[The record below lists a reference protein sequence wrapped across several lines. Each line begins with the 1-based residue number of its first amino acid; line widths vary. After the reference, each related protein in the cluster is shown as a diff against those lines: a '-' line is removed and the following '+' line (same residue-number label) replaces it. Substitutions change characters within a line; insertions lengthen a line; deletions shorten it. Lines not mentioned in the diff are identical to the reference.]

1 MSTKLKL
8 DDLNKG
14 NIWTVTESELNQMLQ
29 QGKKDE
35 SFVDYET
42 HYMNIINSVFDVVY
56 FSRSDE
62 ERLAQLESQ
71 NYDVFSIPE
80 EGDINAIA
88 IRKRQINRINDL
100 TLENIGYMQ
109 PEAVLKLI
117 EENMGTGWQG
127 LSLAIQDII
136 ESAFYVDCSV
146 LPAAAMHRAGGIIDR
161 RKADGYLALEVAR
174 GNWIEGIF
182 IKPKPKV
189 EKIHFSSPSISDKGR
204 RDMDDEDGND
214 EDMDDEDMDDE
225 MDDNLNSHDDID
237 KDEDEEMDEK
247 DPDFED
253 LENIDAEDFEEED
266 EE

>member
-14 NIWTVTESELNQMLQ
+14 NIWTVSESELNQMLQ

-35 SFVDYET
+35 SFADYET

-71 NYDVFSIPE
+71 NYDIFSIPE

-100 TLENIGYMQ
+100 TLENISYMQ

-182 IKPKPKV
+182 IKPKPKI
-189 EKIHFSSPSISDKGR
+189 EKIHFSSPSKSDKAG
-204 RDMDDEDGND
+204 RDMDEEDN
-214 EDMDDEDMDDE
+214 DDE
-225 MDDNLNSHDDID
+225 MDDDDMEEEDDNLNSRDDID
-237 KDEDEEMDEK
+237 QDDDDEMDEK
-247 DPDFED
+247 DPNFED
-253 LENIDAEDFEEED
+253 LENIDAADFEET
-266 EE
+266 EEEE

>member
-14 NIWTVTESELNQMLQ
+14 NIWTISESELNQMLQ

-35 SFVDYET
+35 SFADYET

-71 NYDVFSIPE
+71 NYDIFSIPE

-100 TLENIGYMQ
+100 TLENISYMQ

-182 IKPKPKV
+182 IKPKPKI
-189 EKIHFSSPSISDKGR
+189 EKIHFSSPSMSDKAG
-204 RDMDDEDGND
+204 RDMDEEDN
-214 EDMDDEDMDDE
+214 DDE
-225 MDDNLNSHDDID
+225 MDDDDMEEEDDNLNSRDDID
-237 KDEDEEMDEK
+237 QDDDDEMDEK
-247 DPDFED
+247 DPNFED
-253 LENIDAEDFEEED
+253 LENIDAADFEET
-266 EE
+266 EEEE